1 MKKRITS
8 FLLALLMA
16 VTLLGNGPSVYA
28 AADGSAIPA
37 EETTNE
43 KAEDEAL
50 PATPSEAEP
59 SAEPEETE
67 EQPEEPAETA
77 EAPEL
82 PETEAPEDGIPVSTP
97 SEIAPM
103 SRNAGGLALD
113 LGTDIVAGF
122 AGKTVNNVEIGTV
135 ENGDGANI
143 EFWHGHN
150 PYSDNVDG
158 LNLSIQ
164 DGTILLSGNV
174 PDLPKK
180 ITDRYTRRIHVSKD
194 QEDVYSEQFSLWV
207 IFVNEDTDYT
217 ESIVGV
223 PVSENVLVEE
233 AKKLVDTG
241 NSLPDSIKDE
251 IEYEYIDSIDPSQA
265 GDGNATVKVT
275 LPGGISENVY
285 VKVRYLADS
294 EKPVFTNDDGP
305 IFLMEGQ
312 PVVDDLVQES
322 AKIKVTDNAGIK
334 LIGLGHERLP
344 DDSGYKTNIQDF
356 KGTTV
361 RFEVDGNDSKTAYAW
376 YGIAQQLDPGEVD
389 WSKKNLLRRS
399 LIATDFNNNTADSK
413 TYRIVVYNPSAAEST
428 ITKEEN
434 DDPSVTKTELLDNVN
449 LSFYNYTEKAYEG
462 TIQKE
467 IKSVVKDGD
476 NSNVP
481 LTGETYNLER
491 DLSND
496 TDYTVTVTVT
506 SDWGQTKDVAFTVKV
521 KPQKLETT
529 QKNAAEAIDQAAKA
543 KKEAIDNSD
552 MTDAEKDA
560 AKAEVDSDTA
570 AAKEAIAQANNAA
583 GVETAK
589 NAGLAS
595 IQADKS
601 KLETEYA
608 KKDEVQTGDGYTEAD
623 TEKQTAYNQALTE
636 AEAVLANAQAN
647 QEAIDKAL
655 DNLEEAKAALNGG
668 IEIQPTSENIELVRG
683 VEKTVKFYY
692 TDGNNHVKSAGFV
705 GGGNQPDN
713 AFNPNTEITLGKDAN
728 GKYVEVTFKLPKD
741 FADGNFPD
749 KVTPEEGGK
758 WTKYLALYDGEG
770 KTGKILN
777 ATGSDGQP
785 SMLTLVVKT
794 QAGAYTPSLPTKV
807 VVNDAAS
814 LTSENIKAVEEAV
827 KKANEN
833 APWYNSATIT
843 ADASNVTIT
852 YEDGTSDTL
861 PIRDFV
867 DDSKAKAKKAIDDA
881 AQAKKEAIDN
891 SDMTDAEKDAAK
903 AEVDSDTSAAKEAI
917 AQADNAAGVET
928 AKNAGLA
935 AIEVDKSLLQAEVDK
950 EKTVTGSIDYT
961 NADEANKKAY
971 DTALAEAKALLADDK
986 ADQKAIDSALLKL
999 QEAKDAFF
1007 IDTDKDGDPDS
1018 SDPDGD
1024 NDGILDPG
1032 YTTPDKADKN
1042 PKVYDELEFTKYD
1055 SSLNE
1060 YPEAGSAFV
1069 DGAKN
1074 NFIIVYGNKDFKV
1087 TAYDNGLTLKTQAGY
1102 QDAVKLYVDPITD
1115 WKDGETS
1122 RELVLKVTGQALIKD
1137 TDTIEDT
1144 VKVIVLRDTDKDG
1157 NPDIKEQ
1164 AEAAIEAAAKAE
1176 LQKVE
1181 ADTTLSEAEKA
1192 NAQAEIEADKEK
1204 ALEAVTNAVT
1214 PETVETAK
1222 EAGIAAI
1229 EADKSKLK
1237 AEVDKE
1243 PLVKQGDAYTKA
1255 DADKQKAYDDAITEA
1270 KAVLAKENATQAEI
1284 DEALSKLKAAKE
1296 SLENHTGG
1304 SGSGGSSSGG
1314 SSSGGSSSGGSSSG
1328 GSSSGGSSSGGSS
1341 SGGSSSGGSSSGGSS
1356 SGGSSSGGSSSGGS
1370 SSGSNHTPSAVN
1382 GTAPAPAAPLRPLDN
1397 VPKTEDASN
1406 LGLWVLLAVCSAL
1419 SLGGLM
1425 MSGKRR
1431 KERYHSEHLK

>member
-1 MKKRITS
+1 
-8 FLLALLMA
+8 
-16 VTLLGNGPSVYA
+16 
-28 AADGSAIPA
+28 
-37 EETTNE
+37 
-43 KAEDEAL
+43 
-50 PATPSEAEP
+50 
-59 SAEPEETE
+59 
-67 EQPEEPAETA
+67 
-77 EAPEL
+77 
-82 PETEAPEDGIPVSTP
+82 
-97 SEIAPM
+97 
-103 SRNAGGLALD
+103 
-113 LGTDIVAGF
+113 
-122 AGKTVNNVEIGTV
+122 
-135 ENGDGANI
+135 
-143 EFWHGHN
+143 
-150 PYSDNVDG
+150 
-158 LNLSIQ
+158 
-164 DGTILLSGNV
+164 
-174 PDLPKK
+174 
-180 ITDRYTRRIHVSKD
+180 
-194 QEDVYSEQFSLWV
+194 
-207 IFVNEDTDYT
+207 
-217 ESIVGV
+217 
-223 PVSENVLVEE
+223 
-233 AKKLVDTG
+233 
-241 NSLPDSIKDE
+241 
-251 IEYEYIDSIDPSQA
+251 
-265 GDGNATVKVT
+265 
-275 LPGGISENVY
+275 
-285 VKVRYLADS
+285 
-294 EKPVFTNDDGP
+294 
-305 IFLMEGQ
+305 
-312 PVVDDLVQES
+312 
-322 AKIKVTDNAGIK
+322 
-334 LIGLGHERLP
+334 
-344 DDSGYKTNIQDF
+344 
-356 KGTTV
+356 
-361 RFEVDGNDSKTAYAW
+361 
-376 YGIAQQLDPGEVD
+376 
-389 WSKKNLLRRS
+389 
-399 LIATDFNNNTADSK
+399 
-413 TYRIVVYNPSAAEST
+413 
-428 ITKEEN
+428 
-434 DDPSVTKTELLDNVN
+434 
-449 LSFYNYTEKAYEG
+449 
-462 TIQKE
+462 
-467 IKSVVKDGD
+467 
-476 NSNVP
+476 
-481 LTGETYNLER
+481 
-491 DLSND
+491 
-496 TDYTVTVTVT
+496 
-506 SDWGQTKDVAFTVKV
+506 
-521 KPQKLETT
+521 
-529 QKNAAEAIDQAAKA
+529 
-543 KKEAIDNSD
+543 

-1341 SGGSSSGGSSSGGSS
+1341 SGGSSSGGSSSG
-1356 SGGSSSGGSSSGGS
+1356 
-1370 SSGSNHTPSAVN
+1370 SNHTPSAVN